1 LARNAPIPTR
11 ISLPLNP
18 GYKLRGDAPRTSEM
32 RAELKSGNAAGLVR
46 SVGVAAFVA
55 MALGTGAVAA
65 ADREFSKD
73 FEACLDKAGGVTPA
87 MIDCISAE
95 LKRQDALLNQNY
107 RQLMASLSA
116 GRKKALQEAQRAWIK
131 FRDTNCDFYYDPG
144 GGSAARIDA
153 NECLLNA
160 TADRAKELAQLT
172 R

>member
-1 LARNAPIPTR
+1 
-11 ISLPLNP
+11 
-18 GYKLRGDAPRTSEM
+18 M
-32 RAELKSGNAAGLVR
+32 RAELKSGSVARSTRGVGATILVAI
-46 SVGVAAFVA
+46 S
-55 MALGTGAVAA
+55 LGMSQVIA

-87 MIDCISAE
+87 MMDCISAE

-107 RQLMASLSA
+107 RKLMASLSA

-131 FRDTNCDFYYDPG
+131 FRDTNCDFYYDPD

-160 TADRAKELAQLT
+160 TADRAKELAQLA

>member
-1 LARNAPIPTR
+1 
-11 ISLPLNP
+11 
-18 GYKLRGDAPRTSEM
+18 M
-32 RAELKSGNAAGLVR
+32 RAELKSGSAAGLVR
-46 SVGVAAFVA
+46 SVGVAALVA
-55 MALGTGAVAA
+55 ITLGADPVAA

-73 FEACLDKAGGVTPA
+73 FETCLDKAAGVTPA

-107 RQLMASLSA
+107 RKLMASLSA
-116 GRKKALQEAQRAWIK
+116 GRKKTLQEAQRAWIK
-131 FRDTNCDFYYDPG
+131 FRDTNCDFYYDPD

-160 TADRAKELAQLT
+160 TADRAKELAGLI